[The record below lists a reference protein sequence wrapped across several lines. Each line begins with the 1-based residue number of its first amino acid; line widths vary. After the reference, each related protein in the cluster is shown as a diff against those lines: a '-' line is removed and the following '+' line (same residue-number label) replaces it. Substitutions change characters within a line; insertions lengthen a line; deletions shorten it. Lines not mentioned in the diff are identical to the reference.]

1 MSIFNLRNYL
11 TILGNQPDYEPII
24 NQAKQL
30 IEIQNRFL
38 QIIPSSIGSRCA
50 VGKYSNGVILI
61 YTDNG
66 VIASRLRQ
74 LAPAILRH
82 FSNNNLTIN
91 EIKIAVQP
99 NPSQGHPPD
108 SRKRTQRLNSS
119 ATRHLN
125 DLIATLPDES
135 PLRQALV
142 KLLFNNKQQV

>member
-1 MSIFNLRNYL
+1 MSICDLRNYL
-11 TILGNQPDYEPII
+11 TMLGNQPDYEPII

-30 IEIQNRFL
+30 IEIQNGL
-38 QIIPSSIGSRCA
+38 LKMIPSSIGSRCA
-50 VGKYSNGVILI
+50 VGKYSNGVVLI

-74 LAPAILRH
+74 LAPTILRNFNH
-82 FSNNNLTIN
+82 DKLTVN

-99 NPSQGHPPD
+99 NPAPSHPPD
-108 SRKRTQRLNSS
+108 SRKRTQRLNPST
-119 ATRHLN
+119 TRHLS

-142 KLLFNNKQQV
+142 KLMNNNKQQA